1 MLDART
7 STTQSLPL
15 VPEEV
20 PVNIHKYDGKKDPSQ
35 WIRCYSAAIRLVGDD
50 SVKAVYFLMVLET
63 TPFTWLKQLP
73 KGSSAGSRSHYRIE
87 EVCRVPT
94 AHGEA

>member
-35 WIRCYSAAIRLVGDD
+35 WIRCYKAAIGLVRDD
-50 SVKAVYFLMVLET
+50 SVKAVYILMVLET
-63 TPFTWLKQLP
+63 TPLTWLKQLP
-73 KGSSAGSRSHYRIE
+73 KGSIVSWLTLSLPE
-87 EVCRVPT
+87 
-94 AHGEA
+94 